1 MPKHLC
7 IDPHDPYAQDE
18 VMVEFE
24 RDGTGFRLV
33 AVIDERDEDILADLV
48 EAQRDDLRRELAD
61 ADCALS
67 GPIPPPSCQDTGLSL
82 ASH

>member
-24 RDGTGFRLV
+24 RIGSGFRLV
-33 AVIDERDEDILADLV
+33 AVIDDRHDDILDDLV
-48 EAQRDDLRRELAD
+48 EAQCDDLRRELAD
-61 ADCALS
+61 ADRTPSALIVTRID
-67 GPIPPPSCQDTGLSL
+67 PRAVPPWRSR
-82 ASH
+82 